1 MNASKTEFPEDT
13 NNTKGE
19 CSCQRS
25 GADKVLTSFGGER
38 TILSADGGMLCKGDR
53 EPGKGVKA
61 STDMREDSS

>member
-19 CSCQRS
+19 YSCQRS

-38 TILSADGGMLCKGDR
+38 TILSADGECFAKETVSLGR
-53 EPGKGVKA
+53 ESRQA
-61 STDMREDSS
+61 LI